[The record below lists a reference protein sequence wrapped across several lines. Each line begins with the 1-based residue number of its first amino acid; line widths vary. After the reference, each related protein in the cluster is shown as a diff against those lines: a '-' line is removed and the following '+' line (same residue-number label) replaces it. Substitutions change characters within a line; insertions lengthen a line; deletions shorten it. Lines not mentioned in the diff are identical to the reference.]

1 MAKCDLNHSRCFR
14 IVLRTLWFDFKNGTP
29 VTFLVIYSDC
39 WTGSSRP
46 CGTFEWVTMQHLLL
60 LEWFILAVANLF
72 MNCHLCLVA
81 CFASLTIFS
90 GQACVLPRWII
101 SFPDG
106 RVTCPTFTLGAKY
119 RYVGVQEV
127 HHFNKNKDN
136 RSQKPI
142 PFSLRKYVQSS
153 ESGNHKTR
161 CCLHDK
167 YYRTVP
173 WQRPKH
179 VCVAWIECVIY
190 L

>member
-14 IVLRTLWFDFKNGTP
+14 IVLRTLWFDSKNGTP

-90 GQACVLPRWII
+90 AQACVLPRWII

-127 HHFNKNKDN
+127 HHFNIKTKTIEA
-136 RSQKPI
+136 RSQYHFRYGSMFNPVKVATIKPAVVFTTSTI
-142 PFSLRKYVQSS
+142 GLFH
-153 ESGNHKTR
+153 GNGR
-161 CCLHDK
+161 NM
-167 YYRTVP
+167 
-173 WQRPKH
+173 
-179 VCVAWIECVIY
+179 CV
-190 L
+190 